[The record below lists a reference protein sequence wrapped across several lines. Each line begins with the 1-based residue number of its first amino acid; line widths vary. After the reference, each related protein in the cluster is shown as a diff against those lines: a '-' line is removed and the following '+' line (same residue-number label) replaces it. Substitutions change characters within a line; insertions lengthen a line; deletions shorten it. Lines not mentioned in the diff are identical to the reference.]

1 MWKSITI
8 AFGGLAIGLSAAI
21 ADAAVIYH
29 HDFTT
34 GSSSSPL
41 NGTAPT
47 VNNSGIDVVWDAHAN
62 TKLNGASA
70 ANTSNWL
77 PFTFDSDIYTLE
89 ANIRIPG
96 SPSSTEWFAIGFSAN
111 HDGTEFPNTGFN
123 NGNTKAY
130 YWFQLQ
136 RNGGWSAHR
145 GVSDRN
151 PFNSG
156 TTAIPSGDVPT
167 NIKIV
172 FDNRDAENRTIAMY
186 LNGVQ
191 LDLDPASDSLT
202 GKVKTVPVGVGWGKA
217 NPGDAAVIDTFT
229 LSVVPEPAATSL
241 LAIGTPALLARRRHC
256 RA

>member
-1 MWKSITI
+1 MRRSITI
-8 AFGGLAIGLSAAI
+8 AFAGLAIGLSAAI

-34 GSSSSPL
+34 GSSSSL
-41 NGTAPT
+41 LDGTAPT
-47 VNNSGIDVVWDAHAN
+47 VNNSGIDVVWDAHVN
-62 TKLNGASA
+62 TKLSGATA

-96 SPSSTEWFAIGFSAN
+96 SSSNTEWFAIGFSAN
-111 HDGTEFPNTGFN
+111 HDGTAFANTGFN
-123 NGNTKAY
+123 NGSTNAY
-130 YWFQLQ
+130 YWFRLQ
-136 RNGGWSAHR
+136 RNGGWSAYR
-145 GVSDRN
+145 GVATQN

-191 LDLDPASDSLT
+191 LDLNPASDSLT
-202 GKVKTVPVGVGWGKA
+202 RKVPLVPVGVGWGKA
-217 NPGDAAVIDTFT
+217 NPGSGAVIDTFT
-229 LSVVPEPAATSL
+229 LSVVPEPAMASL
-241 LAIGTPALLARRRHC
+241 LGIGTLSLLARRR
-256 RA
+256 RRRI